1 MDSSTDPVAT
11 AAATTASEGHGS
23 FPGWWVVT
31 GCFVVLAVS
40 SALPGAR
47 DRPTRPGAVDVA
59 ALSRDLV
66 FGATAGVCSMLG
78 AGALALGGPATVD
91 AESSAVR
98 SDTAAV
104 RSVGGSTGD
113 GQAATRMS

>member
-11 AAATTASEGHGS
+11 AAAPTASEGHGS

-31 GCFVVLAVS
+31 GCFVVGGVAGVAVARVIARHGPAQSTWLFLAIM
-40 SALPGAR
+40 
-47 DRPTRPGAVDVA
+47 
-59 ALSRDLV
+59 V

-104 RSVGGSTGD
+104 RSVEGSTGD
-113 GQAATRMS
+113 GHAATRMS